1 MTAPP
6 AIRVLVVD
14 DQAVVREG
22 IVGLLQLM
30 DGIEVVASAADGA
43 DAIDAA
49 ADPGADVVL
58 MDLRMPR
65 VDGIEATRSIV
76 AAHPTTRVIALTTFS
91 DDRSIIDALRAGA
104 AGYLTKNAT
113 AEMIVNAVR
122 VVHAGGLLFEPAVH
136 ARVLGALT
144 RSAEDEVTGTAEDEA
159 IDGSSTTPAPDGLT
173 PAEVRVLQLMATGL
187 SNPEIAAALHV
198 SMATVKTH
206 INHLFAKAHVRDRG
220 QAVAYAYEHG
230 LVTPTRAS

>member
-1 MTAPP
+1 MTSAP
-6 AIRVLVVD
+6 AIRVIVVD

-30 DGIEVVASAADGA
+30 GGIDVVAAATDGA

-49 ADPGADVVL
+49 ADPGADIVL

-65 VDGIEATRSIV
+65 LDGIEATRSIV

-104 AGYLTKNAT
+104 SGYLTKNAT
-113 AEMIVNAVR
+113 AEMIVNAIR

-144 RSAEDEVTGTAEDEA
+144 PSAVGA
-159 IDGSSTTPAPDGLT
+159 PAAPLDARAPKVSDPPDGLT
-173 PAEVRVLQLMATGL
+173 PAEVRVLQLLATGL
-187 SNPEIAAALHV
+187 TNNEIAAALHV

-230 LVTPTRAS
+230 LVTPTRPTA